1 MHRTLSHIRQNL
13 LLYPIAEQHIKVKA
27 GEAGLLL
34 YRLQQAGAELLHPH
48 SSQGVF
54 VVREKWQRVTLTT
67 LPLPEHK
74 NTAN

>member
-27 GEAGLLL
+27 GEAALLL

-48 SSQGVF
+48 SFQGVF
-54 VVREKWQRVTLTT
+54 CDPGKMA
-67 LPLPEHK
+67 K
-74 NTAN
+74 GNINNTPPPGA

>member
-27 GEAGLLL
+27 GETALLL

-48 SSQGVF
+48 SFQGDF
-54 VVREKWQRVTLTT
+54 CGPGKMA
-67 LPLPEHK
+67 K
-74 NTAN
+74 GNINNTPPPGA